1 MHKHFSNPKR
11 PCFNKFNFK
20 KADNIKVK
28 KMMKLLNRLKIQHII
43 VGFIAISVLA
53 QMGSLF
59 FIHNNF
65 GMMEDNWQ
73 TYKKEIKAKEV
84 LLNKIEVEMGY
95 DGAIHNYKNYI
106 LRGDEKYAKKFA
118 DNKSVIL
125 QKIEEYKSLPLIK
138 LEEDT
143 LTHIVDVIENLDQEI
158 AIARPKHA
166 QNIPVSEIDHLAQSG
181 DYNLKNE
188 FSQLSAYYDNLTKE
202 LYQKREGVRQS
213 SEWAMVASAAIVLLL
228 LAALKVISDLKI
240 VRPLVR
246 ANNSVNAIA
255 NGSYDDPINIYAQDE
270 IGETLTY
277 IEKMRVSL
285 KESVGNIQKA
295 LNEASTL
302 GSTME
307 GLGTNVLITN
317 DDEEIIYAN
326 KQSMKNLKALTPAM
340 RKTFPDFDA
349 SKLMGASIHMFHK
362 DPSRIKTILH
372 ALKPGQQHRAVI
384 TIGDLKLSL
393 NAGGVFDKED
403 KRIGYYV
410 EWQDVTQQYNIENQI
425 KHIVGSINNATTDIS
440 QGNQNL
446 SERTESQA
454 ASIQQTTA
462 SMQQITERV
471 NDTAE
476 SAREASELS
485 NNTKSSADRGGE
497 VVKTAIQA
505 MTEISESSKKINE
518 IISVID
524 EIAFQTN
531 LLALN
536 AAVEAARAGE
546 QGRGFAVVASEV
558 RSLAGRSATAAKEI
572 KELITDSVNKVES
585 GSRQV
590 NETGECL
597 DEIIM
602 SVQEVTRMVN
612 NITQATTDQASG
624 IDEINR
630 AITQMDS
637 FTQQN
642 ASLVEEAASASQ
654 SLKEQSDKLVEIV
667 AQKEEK

>member
-1 MHKHFSNPKR
+1 MFFKFL
-11 PCFNKFNFK
+11 NKFTIKQIVISFIVLSTVLLGSSLAFIQMNFK
-20 KADNIKVK
+20 K
-28 KMMKLLNRLKIQHII
+28 
-43 VGFIAISVLA
+43 
-53 QMGSLF
+53 
-59 FIHNNF
+59 
-65 GMMEDNWQ
+65 MESNWQ
-73 TYKKEIKAKEV
+73 TYQEIISTKQN
-84 LLNKIEVEMGY
+84 LITKIEVELGFE
-95 DGAIHNYKNYI
+95 GAIHNFKNYV
-106 LRGDEKYAKKFA
+106 LRGDEKFAAAFAK
-118 DNKSVIL
+118 NKKKIDASIL
-125 QKIEEYKSLPLIK
+125 QFKQFKLNNEEKQAIKQIESLM
-138 LEEDT
+138 
-143 LTHIVDVIENLDQEI
+143 
-158 AIARPKHA
+158 RRF
-166 QNIPVSEIDHLAQSG
+166 VSEIDYVRNARAQG
-181 DYNLKNE
+181 RTLPEID
-188 FSQLSAYYDNLTKE
+188 
-202 LYQKREGVRQS
+202 
-213 SEWAMVASAAIVLLL
+213 
-228 LAALKVISDLKI
+228 
-240 VRPLVR
+240 R
-246 ANNSVNAIA
+246 ANNSNDAEIKADLIALQSYYESRSDDLFEERDSVRSSSEMAMMASAAAVLILMALLKLVTDQKIIKPLRKANDSVMSIA
-255 NGSYDDPINIYAQDE
+255 NGDYDDPLKIYSQDE
-270 IGETLTY
+270 IGQTLTY

-295 LNEASTL
+295 LNESSTL

-307 GLGTNVLITN
+307 GLGTNVIITN

-410 EWQDVTQQYNIENQI
+410 EWQDVTQQYNIESQI

-476 SAREASELS
+476 SAHEASELS

>member
-1 MHKHFSNPKR
+1 
-11 PCFNKFNFK
+11 
-20 KADNIKVK
+20 
-28 KMMKLLNRLKIQHII
+28 
-43 VGFIAISVLA
+43 
-53 QMGSLF
+53 
-59 FIHNNF
+59 
-65 GMMEDNWQ
+65 
-73 TYKKEIKAKEV
+73 
-84 LLNKIEVEMGY
+84 
-95 DGAIHNYKNYI
+95 
-106 LRGDEKYAKKFA
+106 
-118 DNKSVIL
+118 
-125 QKIEEYKSLPLIK
+125 
-138 LEEDT
+138 
-143 LTHIVDVIENLDQEI
+143 
-158 AIARPKHA
+158 
-166 QNIPVSEIDHLAQSG
+166 
-181 DYNLKNE
+181 
-188 FSQLSAYYDNLTKE
+188 
-202 LYQKREGVRQS
+202 
-213 SEWAMVASAAIVLLL
+213 
-228 LAALKVISDLKI
+228 
-240 VRPLVR
+240 
-246 ANNSVNAIA
+246 
-255 NGSYDDPINIYAQDE
+255 
-270 IGETLTY
+270 
-277 IEKMRVSL
+277 
-285 KESVGNIQKA
+285 
-295 LNEASTL
+295 
-302 GSTME
+302 
-307 GLGTNVLITN
+307 
-317 DDEEIIYAN
+317 
-326 KQSMKNLKALTPAM
+326 M